1 MIRLSVLYFLAALG
15 VTQVAASTRPNV
27 VVILTDD
34 QGWGDL
40 SHHGNSNLET
50 PNIDRLA
57 RQGADFR
64 RFYVSPIC
72 SPTRAELLTGRYSP
86 RGGVISASQGEERL
100 DLDETTIADIFHAS
114 GYRTAAFGKW
124 HNGMQP
130 PYHPNARG
138 FEEFYGFCSGHWGHY
153 FDPVLENNGKIVQ
166 GKGFIVDDLTNRAMD
181 YMEKHR
187 AEPFFVYLSI
197 NTPHS
202 PMQVPDHWWDKF
214 KDKELALLSRESD
227 PESIPHTRAAL
238 AMCEN
243 IDWNVGRVMEKLDDL
258 ELAGNTIV
266 LYLSDNGPNGFRWNG
281 GMKGRKGTVDEG
293 GVRVPFFIR
302 WPGRIQAGIIIPEI
316 AGAIDLLATLTDLA
330 DIDKYQTL
338 PLDGISLKPL
348 LLQKGDS
355 WPERLYFNYFNGRT
369 SVRSQRFRLDDR
381 GSLFDM
387 NNDPGQQLDVSEQF
401 PEIAEQLR
409 GARKNFV
416 EKVASE
422 LPRKDDRPFTLGHP
436 DFEFTQIPARDG
448 IPHGNVQ
455 RSGRA
460 PNDSYF
466 TNWTNE
472 ADRITWDVEVLSAG
486 DYRVELYY
494 TCPQEDLGSTIELRH
509 GDTSIRAQVTEAN
522 DPPLRGAEADRVRR
536 RYFVDGVEVEKWPSG
551 KAEADRVQV
560 GESYVKDFKP
570 LDLGIIPLK
579 EGRNP
584 LTLRALKV
592 AGNEVMDVKFLMFT
606 RVSPQKSRR

>member
-1 MIRLSVLYFLAALG
+1 MIRLSVLYVLAALG
-15 VTQVAASTRPNV
+15 VFQVTASARPNV

-57 RQGADFR
+57 RQGADFK

-72 SPTRAELLTGRYSP
+72 SPTRAELLTGRYSS
-86 RGGVISASQGEERL
+86 RGGVISASKGEERL
-100 DLDETTIADIFHAS
+100 DLDETTIADIFNAS
-114 GYRTAAFGKW
+114 GYRTAVFGKW

-153 FDPVLENNGKIVQ
+153 FDPVLEHNGKIVQ

-181 YMEKHR
+181 YIEEHR
-187 AEPFFVYLSI
+187 SEPFFVYLSI

-202 PMQVPDHWWDKF
+202 PMQVPDRWWDKF
-214 KDKELALLSRESD
+214 KDKELALFSRESD
-227 PESIPHTRAAL
+227 PESIEHTRAAL

-243 IDWNVGRVMEKLDDL
+243 IDWNVGRLMVKLDDL
-258 ELAGNTIV
+258 NLTDNTIV
-266 LYLSDNGPNGFRWNG
+266 IYLSDNGPNGFRWNG
-281 GMKGRKGTVDEG
+281 GMKGRKGSVDEG

-302 WPGRIQAGIIIPEI
+302 WPGRIQAGMIIPEI

-330 DIDKYQTL
+330 GIANYQTL
-338 PLDGISLKPL
+338 PLDGISLRPL
-348 LLQKGDS
+348 LFQMDDP
-355 WPERLYFNYFNGRT
+355 WPERLYFNYFNNKT

-381 GSLFDM
+381 GRLFDM
-387 NNDPGQQLDVSEQF
+387 DIDPGQQLDVSERF
-401 PEIAEQLR
+401 PEVAEQLS
-409 GARKNFV
+409 GAKKNFL

-436 DFEFTQIPARDG
+436 DFEFAQFPARDG
-448 IPHGNVQ
+448 IPHGNIQ

-486 DYRVELYY
+486 DYRVEVYY
-494 TCPQEDLGSTIELRH
+494 TCPREDLGSTIELRH
-509 GDTSIRAQVTEAN
+509 GDASIRAQVTEAN

-536 RYFVDGVEVEKWPSG
+536 RYFIDGVEVQTWPSE

-570 LDLGIIPLK
+570 LDLGVITLEKGRDPLI
-579 EGRNP
+579 
-584 LTLRALKV
+584 LSALKV
-592 AGNEVMDVKFLMFT
+592 AGNEVMDVKLLLFT
-606 RVSPQKSRR
+606 RVSPR